1 MITHNVT
8 FLYPNQPTKLIDIII
23 ILEVAIFYLSH
34 HIAIQEKKVMHKLTS

>member
-23 ILEVAIFYLSH
+23 ILEVAIFYLSR